1 MIKGIESIL
10 LNSEN
15 ARKLADF
22 YKNVIGLKQTMEA
35 EFGENNEELFTF
47 EMTNSSALVIL
58 DHSKMKGKNGS
69 PERYILNFEVDDI
82 YAILLP
88 QCHLLVFRK
97 YKYHNQEKLHQLL
110 NFLSL
115 QKDCLIA
122 CQVIYHLRSFLQNTM
137 VLNL

>member
-82 YAILLP
+82 DQESKKLDDKKVKKI
-88 QCHLLVFRK
+88 QD
-97 YKYHNQEKLHQLL
+97 KYHVEDYGFIVTYEDPDGNYFQLV
-110 NFLSL
+110 
-115 QKDCLIA
+115 
-122 CQVIYHLRSFLQNTM
+122 QVRAK
-137 VLNL
+137 

>member
-58 DHSKMKGKNGS
+58 YHSKMKGKNGS

-82 YAILLP
+82 DQESKKLDDKKVKKI
-88 QCHLLVFRK
+88 QD
-97 YKYHNQEKLHQLL
+97 KYHVEDYGFIVTYEDPDGNYFQLV
-110 NFLSL
+110 
-115 QKDCLIA
+115 
-122 CQVIYHLRSFLQNTM
+122 QVRAK
-137 VLNL
+137 

>member
-82 YAILLP
+82 DQESKKLDDKKVKKI
-88 QCHLLVFRK
+88 QD
-97 YKYHNQEKLHQLL
+97 KYHVEDYGFIVTYEDPDRNYFQLV
-110 NFLSL
+110 
-115 QKDCLIA
+115 
-122 CQVIYHLRSFLQNTM
+122 QVRAK
-137 VLNL
+137 